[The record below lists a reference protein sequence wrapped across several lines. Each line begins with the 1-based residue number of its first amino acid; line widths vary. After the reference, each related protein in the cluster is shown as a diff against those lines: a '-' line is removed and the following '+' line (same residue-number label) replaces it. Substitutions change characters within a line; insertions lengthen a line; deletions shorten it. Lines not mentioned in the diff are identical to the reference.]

1 MPEDLTPIP
10 AATLVVF
17 RERSDGPPELLML
30 ERSAAMRFAG
40 GAVVFPGGRVDAGD
54 HAFAAALDGNPDD
67 LAARVAAVRETI
79 EEAGVAIGVD
89 LPDLPAARRALYDGT
104 PFGEVLAGGAFE
116 LAALTPFARWMPHQ
130 GVAHRIFDTRFYL
143 ARWSE
148 GAPDP
153 AVDGNE
159 NSQLF
164 WSSARDTLAAADAGK
179 VRMIFPTRRNL
190 ERLALFNSFD
200 DAVADA
206 RAHPIETITPW
217 IEARDGVDHL
227 CIPDG
232 LGYPVTSQPLTA
244 ALRA

>member
-1 MPEDLTPIP
+1 MPEHLTPIP
-10 AATLVVF
+10 AATLVLF

-54 HAFAAALDGNPDD
+54 RAFAATLHGDRDD

-89 LPDLPAARRALYDGT
+89 LPDLPAARRALYDGI
-104 PFGEVLAGGAFE
+104 PFGEVIARASFDP
-116 LAALTPFARWMPHQ
+116 AALVPFARWLPHQ

-143 ARWSE
+143 ARWPD
-148 GAPDP
+148 GAPEP

-159 NSQLF
+159 NSRLF
-164 WSSARDTLAAADAGK
+164 WSSARDTLAAADAGR

-190 ERLALFNSFD
+190 ERLALFNRFD

-217 IEARDGVDHL
+217 IEVRDGVEHL

-232 LGYPVTSQPLTA
+232 LGYPVTAQPFATV
-244 ALRA
+244 LRG

>member
-10 AATLVVF
+10 AATLVIF
-17 RERSDGPPELLML
+17 RERGEGPPELLML

-54 HAFAAALDGNPDD
+54 HAFAATLTGDPDD

-104 PFGEVLAGGAFE
+104 PFAEVIAGARFDP
-116 LAALTPFARWMPHQ
+116 AALVPFARWLPHQ

-143 ARWSE
+143 ARWPD

-159 NSQLF
+159 NSLLF

-206 RAHPIETITPW
+206 RAHRQDTITPW
-217 IEARDGVDHL
+217 IEVRDGVDHL
-227 CIPDG
+227 CIPEG
-232 LGYPVTSQPLTA
+232 LGYPVTAQPLTA

>member
-1 MPEDLTPIP
+1 MPDDLTPIP

-17 RERSDGPPELLML
+17 RARGDGPPDLLML

-54 HAFAAALDGNPDD
+54 RAFAATLAGDIDD
-67 LAARVAAVRETI
+67 LAARVAAVRETV
-79 EEAGVAIGVD
+79 EEAGVAIGVE

-104 PFGEVLAGGAFE
+104 PFGEVILGARFDP
-116 LAALTPFARWMPHQ
+116 AALTPFARWLPHQ

-143 ARWSE
+143 ARWPD
-148 GAPDP
+148 GAPEP

-190 ERLALFNSFD
+190 ERLAQFNSFE

-206 RAHPIETITPW
+206 RAYPITTITPW
-217 IEARDGVDHL
+217 IEARDGVEHL
-227 CIPDG
+227 CIPEG
-232 LGYPVTSQPLTA
+232 LGYPVTAQPLGA